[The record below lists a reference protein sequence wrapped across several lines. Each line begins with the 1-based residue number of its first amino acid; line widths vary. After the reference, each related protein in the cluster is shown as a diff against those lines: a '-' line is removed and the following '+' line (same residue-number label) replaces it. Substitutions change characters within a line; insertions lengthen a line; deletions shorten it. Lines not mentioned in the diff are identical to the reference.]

1 MMFKKSKVGK
11 ILILT
16 LFFTSGL
23 SFDFLSSSSANEDN
37 KQLNDS
43 EYKEISDPSIKELT
57 NDSLFVAYRGTLP
70 ETIDQKWENSTV
82 NCWLNLSKMRSSY
95 SEFDS
100 SIKSVASNNK
110 VIIIDLD
117 SAYKEEINDSRID
130 EIYQKIDDYCEQ
142 QEGISKI
149 PVVFMWA
156 PESSTLPDYGPQ
168 VFEEAKK
175 LPGFITTRG
184 RMPEI
189 HQEEEKRKWL
199 DLLINGSRSL
209 SRPPNS
215 TTGIK
220 PYSAELGGPIISFGT
235 NINGYLIVG
244 FEEYTPA
251 KVNESVIDE
260 IYQVIDKHFKQ
271 EGISEVP
278 VVFIFEHITVAEGA
292 PADGPDANESNDT
305 NLSDNKE
312 KIVGNETAN
321 QMPGFTL
328 IMVILVLLSL
338 LIIKRS

>member
-1 MMFKKSKVGK
+1 MFKKSKVRK
-11 ILILT
+11 ILILL
-16 LFFTSGL
+16 LFFIFG
-23 SFDFLSSSSANEDN
+23 SFFYFLSLSSANGDN

-43 EYKEISDPSIKELT
+43 EYKEISDPSVKKLT
-57 NDSLFVAYRGTLP
+57 NDSLFIAYRGTLP
-70 ETIDQKWENSTV
+70 ETIDQKWENSIV

-95 SEFDS
+95 SEFDG

-130 EIYQKIDDYCEQ
+130 KIYQKIEDYCEQ
-142 QEGISKI
+142 QEGISEV

-156 PESSTLPDYGPQ
+156 QESSTLPDYGPQ

-209 SRPPNS
+209 SRPNS
-215 TTGIK
+215 VTGIEL
-220 PYSAELGGPIISFGT
+220 YSAEVGGPIISFGT
-235 NINGYLIVG
+235 NINGYLLVG
-244 FEEYTPA
+244 FEEYTPE

-260 IYQVIDKHFKQ
+260 IYQVTDKHFKQ
-271 EGISEVP
+271 EGINEVP
-278 VVFIFEHITVAEGA
+278 IVFVFEHITVGEGA
-292 PADGPDANESNDT
+292 PADETDANESNNT
-305 NLSDNKE
+305 NLSDNEK

-328 IMVILVLLSL
+328 IMVILGLLSL